1 MQCNVLESAA
11 AELVDESLHPLE
23 QLELLTAKVDELKAK
38 GETDAVIEC
47 RIKQL
52 SLQKV
57 LSHIHRFPLQPVIQA
72 QAALAEAYGQG
83 GYFAQA
89 KQHIT
94 QAREVCNGGI
104 YGDLQCRRLQA
115 DLLASEGTICFA
127 EGQLEAAEKAL
138 MDAARLGRETR
149 GGLDRFTAQVHI
161 LLGQVATQRGNV
173 DKAIDHF
180 SDAWEAYEDID
191 GRTAEPTLRVRLQ
204 MAEAQRTADDDRS
217 QKAVEELQDVVR
229 ILVEILEGKE
239 GVPQL
244 PRLLAESSLRLALW
258 LQADER
264 DQEAFQALEIAEN
277 TCKKNCSE
285 EDLMAIDIKRHMASL
300 HIKLGRKKEALEYL
314 KDVEYFERRLHG
326 SQSVQ
331 VARTLKALGT
341 VYAADGNQV
350 EAESS
355 FHQALRIFETDRHQ
369 NAGFIRD
376 INAMLQSMTTA

>member
-23 QLELLTAKVDELKAK
+23 QLEVLATKVEELKAK
-38 GETDAVIEC
+38 GDTDAVIEC

-52 SLQKV
+52 CLQKV
-57 LSHIHRFPLQPVIQA
+57 LSHLHRFPLQPVIQA
-72 QAALAEAYGQG
+72 QATLAEAYGQG

-89 KQHIT
+89 KQHIM

-104 YGDLQCRRLQA
+104 SDKLQCQRLQA
-115 DLLASEGTICFA
+115 DLLASEGSICFA
-127 EGQLEAAEKAL
+127 EGQLEAAEKVL

-180 SDAWEAYEDID
+180 SDAWEAYEDVD

-204 MAEAQRTADDDRS
+204 MAEAQRNDMS
-217 QKAVEELQDVVR
+217 QKAVETLQDVVK
-229 ILVEILEGKE
+229 ILVEILEEKE
-239 GVPQL
+239 GVHQL
-244 PRLLAESSLRLALW
+244 SQLLVESSLRLALW

-264 DQEAFQALEIAEN
+264 DEEAFEALEIAESA
-277 TCKKNCSE
+277 CKKNFSE
-285 EDLMAIDIKRHMASL
+285 EDLMAIDVKRHMASL
-300 HIKLGRKKEALEYL
+300 HIKLGRKKEALKYL
-314 KDVEYFERRLHG
+314 KEVEYFERRLHG

-341 VYAADGNQV
+341 VYRADGN
-350 EAESS
+350 EAEAEQN
-355 FHQALRIFETDRHQ
+355 FHQALKIFEMDRHQ
-369 NAGFIRD
+369 NAAFIRD
-376 INAMLQSMTTA
+376 IHAMLATMTA

>member
-138 MDAARLGRETR
+138 MDGTRLGRETR

-161 LLGQVATQRGNV
+161 LLGQ
-173 DKAIDHF
+173 
-180 SDAWEAYEDID
+180 AYEDID

-300 HIKLGRKKEALEYL
+300 HIKLGRKKGGSGVFKRCGVLRATAPWLTVCPSCPHSEGIGY
-314 KDVEYFERRLHG
+314 RLCSRWKSSG
-326 SQSVQ
+326 S
-331 VARTLKALGT
+331 
-341 VYAADGNQV
+341 
-350 EAESS
+350 
-355 FHQALRIFETDRHQ
+355 
-369 NAGFIRD
+369 
-376 INAMLQSMTTA
+376 